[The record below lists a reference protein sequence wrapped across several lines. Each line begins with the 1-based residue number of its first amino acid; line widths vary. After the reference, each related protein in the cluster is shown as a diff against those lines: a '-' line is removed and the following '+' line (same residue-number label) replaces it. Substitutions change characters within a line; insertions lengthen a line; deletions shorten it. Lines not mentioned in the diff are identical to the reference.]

1 MEDVR
6 SSSSDEPHTSQRTE
20 ESSPDKPH
28 TSQRTEDYEP
38 PQKVAAMDLVPYDVK
53 LKIVMTANEHPNWSF
68 RTLQSKFKQHL
79 HYHSEVARFRKYI
92 LSGGN
97 YWDKLQLIKRNV
109 YDRFTEAREQRQ
121 LVTRRLLQQWA
132 MAAAVQYN
140 KQGEESEE
148 HGKAFRFVAS
158 NTWLT
163 SFLHEYKISNRR
175 VVRYL
180 SKREI
185 ISPQAVMEYAV
196 HFQELIRSIS
206 PDYDPDFIV
215 NSDQTGCEYRV
226 NVARTYTGEKFVQLY
241 IGDLNKVTHSYT
253 AQYSVTQSG
262 KLLNKVFVCLQKTSD
277 IFGVRVQKEID
288 ALLLLCK
295 NVVPVCS
302 KSGKLTTSLYQQ
314 YLKLVLK
321 PYVGNHQFLF
331 LVDSWGGQ
339 KNVHM
344 YNEIFRDN
352 NNRPT
357 CNLQTIPPNL
367 YFRRRYIKKDSSVYA
382 L

>member
-1 MEDVR
+1 
-6 SSSSDEPHTSQRTE
+6 
-20 ESSPDKPH
+20 
-28 TSQRTEDYEP
+28 
-38 PQKVAAMDLVPYDVK
+38 
-53 LKIVMTANEHPNWSF
+53 
-68 RTLQSKFKQHL
+68 
-79 HYHSEVARFRKYI
+79 
-92 LSGGN
+92 
-97 YWDKLQLIKRNV
+97 
-109 YDRFTEAREQRQ
+109 
-121 LVTRRLLQQWA
+121 

-148 HGKAFRFVAS
+148 HNKAFRFVTS
-158 NTWLT
+158 NTWFT
-163 SFLHEYKISNRR
+163 SFLREYKISNRR
-175 VVRYL
+175 IVRYL

-185 ISPQAVMEYAV
+185 ISPQAVMESAL

-206 PDYDPDFIV
+206 SDYDPDFII
-215 NSDQTGCEYRV
+215 NSDRTGCEYRV
-226 NVARTYTGEKFVQLY
+226 NVARTYTHTGEKFVQLY

-262 KLLNKVFVCLQKTSD
+262 KLLNKMFVCLQETSD
-277 IFGVRVQKEID
+277 TFGVRVQKEVD

-295 NVVPVCS
+295 NVVPVCP

-321 PYVGNHQFLF
+321 PYVSNHQFLF

-339 KNVHM
+339 KNIHM

-357 CNLQTIPPNL
+357 CNL
-367 YFRRRYIKKDSSVYA
+367 
-382 L
+382 